1 MMHVVDEEEIGLRI
15 VGEIAERDV
24 LPVADEIGEADR
36 LVIEHAQKA
45 RRAAAVLNV
54 GLAVLVR
61 RGEKDAGLP
70 GDEIG

>member
-45 RRAAAVLNV
+45 RRAAAV
-54 GLAVLVR
+54 R
-61 RGEKDAGLP
+61 M
-70 GDEIG
+70 